1 MVRMDCIQQA
11 PPSTVR
17 ATFCHVFPTSFT
29 DSEVSGHQRSA
40 NVSIANL
47 PGDLLLEIFDSFRQT
62 FQHDYYYE
70 RVWNSKRGW
79 FKLAHVCQAWRL
91 VVLTSPSR
99 LHLRL
104 LFTEHHDTT
113 KRAIASATGHLPLL
127 PIVVDYSNGAWT
139 VETQNRMIS
148 ALAYPDRVSSI
159 AFRGREAGYKRLL
172 TSINRPFPALES
184 LRLDFQGLDHLP
196 RYSPGLNRLPPFL
209 RDNPLPVQRL
219 TYIGRADPL
228 LFQLLSHTKS
238 LVEINVC
245 VDSVLHLPQRSALFA
260 LLQDMPF
267 LRRVNVNMSIAF
279 PSVSESRLHGERR
292 DVVLLSN
299 LTDLR
304 VIGPSTS
311 VDAFFAELATPPL
324 QEFHVSIHFDTSL
337 CIPHLSKFIRNA
349 QTSFFAV
356 QLMQSQYGFR
366 VSMLSLTHSMRDPSF
381 NIAARGG
388 FSIMQISVALSAM
401 VATVEDVFFTSESS
415 IIPTTP
421 GPLLKDLGSW
431 HAFFVHFRNVKILR
445 VDYHLAMEIAD
456 ILQHDAGQPTT
467 DPPPA
472 PENADLD
479 TTTPSVAPNGSSQY
493 TLGASV
499 LPSLEEIEV
508 YVSAAGTPTTST
520 ESVSPLGLDMFKP
533 VVTARQQMGLPVKV
547 YWNADRVLP
556 RYYCDANN

>member
-1 MVRMDCIQQA
+1 M
-11 PPSTVR
+11 
-17 ATFCHVFPTSFT
+17 FPTSST
-29 DSEVSGHQRSA
+29 NSKVKETGSGHQRSA
-40 NVSIANL
+40 NVSITNL
-47 PGDLLLEIFDSFRQT
+47 PGDLLLEIFDSYRQN

-70 RVWNSKRGW
+70 RAWNSKRGW
-79 FKLAHVCQAWRL
+79 FKLAHVCQEWRL

-104 LFTEHHDTT
+104 LLTEHHDTT
-113 KRAIASATGHLPLL
+113 KRTIAIATGHLPLL

-139 VETQNRMIS
+139 VEAQNRMVS
-148 ALAYPDRVSSI
+148 ALAYPDRVCSI

-172 TSINRPFPALES
+172 NSINRPFPALES
-184 LRLDFQGLDHLP
+184 LRLDFQGLDLLP

-209 RDNPLPVQRL
+209 RDNPLPLQRL
-219 TYIGRADPL
+219 TYIGIADPL

-245 VDSVLHLPQRSALFA
+245 VDSVLHVPQRSALLA
-260 LLQDMPF
+260 LLRDMPF
-267 LRRVNVNMSIAF
+267 LRRVNVDMSIPF
-279 PSVSESRLHGERR
+279 PSVSESGLHGERR
-292 DVVLLSN
+292 EAILLSN

-324 QEFHVSIHFDTSL
+324 QGFHVSIHFETSL

-356 QLMQSQYGFR
+356 QLMQSQYDFR
-366 VSMLSLTHSMRDPSF
+366 ISMLSPTHSMHDPSF
-381 NIAARGG
+381 NILAQGG
-388 FSIMQISVALSAM
+388 FSIAQISVALSEM
-401 VATVEDVFFTSESS
+401 VATVEDVFFTSCIS
-415 IIPTTP
+415 PTP
-421 GPLLKDLGSW
+421 GPLLGDLGPW

-445 VDYHLAMEIAD
+445 VDYRLAMDIAD

-472 PENADLD
+472 PEKADLD

-499 LPSLEEIEV
+499 LSSLEEIEV
-508 YVSAAGTPTTST
+508 YGSAAGTPTTSI
-520 ESVSPLGLDMFKP
+520 ESVFPSGLDMFKP

-547 YWNADRVLP
+547 YWNTDGVLP
-556 RYYCDANN
+556 RYYCDANSDRSRC